1 MAILL
6 VVAVFIG
13 VLVGLRFAG
22 SSEDAQPLEAGF
34 LEDSTVAEGL
44 HPFEAYQDAR
54 AAGSPVYV
62 LFHSGACQPCVEAKD
77 AADRVLPEY
86 TDTVVYV
93 SAHTVDSRSRDLF
106 DEFSFRSVPT
116 SFFVDQA
123 GEVIDEH
130 VGPLSDAE
138 LRERLDT
145 LLSAQ

>member
-1 MAILL
+1 M
-6 VVAVFIG
+6 
-13 VLVGLRFAG
+13 
-22 SSEDAQPLEAGF
+22 
-34 LEDSTVAEGL
+34 AEGPD
-44 HPFEAYQDAR
+44 PFEAYQDAR

-86 TDTVVYV
+86 ADTVVYV

-123 GEVIDEH
+123 GDALSGGQVDERARWLRAFCLTPPARPQQAP
-130 VGPLSDAE
+130 GPVPG
-138 LRERLDT
+138 
-145 LLSAQ
+145 